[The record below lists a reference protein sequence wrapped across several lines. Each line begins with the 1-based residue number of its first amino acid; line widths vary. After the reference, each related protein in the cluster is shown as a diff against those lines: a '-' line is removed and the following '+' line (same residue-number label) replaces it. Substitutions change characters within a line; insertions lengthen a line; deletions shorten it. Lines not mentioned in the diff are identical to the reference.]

1 MAENVGTRLSKTEKF
16 FYGFGDFGNGM
27 TFQFTQLYLLKFY
40 TDIVHIPAYW
50 AGLIFLV
57 MKFADAFIDVAVGMW
72 VDGQKKL
79 SKKGKFRP
87 FILYGA
93 GFLSL
98 SAVACFVAPSFS
110 ITGKI
115 IYGFVTYAI
124 MSALYSVVNIPYGSL
139 AASITQNSEDRS
151 SLSLSRNIGAQLAS
165 LISGLAVPII
175 AFFGDGSTNS
185 ARGYFMTAL
194 CFAVVGCISQ
204 WLCYKFVKERH
215 VVADAKNSSVKALL
229 KSIKYLFKNGPFIAL
244 TFYTL
249 FSVGA
254 MFLQMGIQLYFF
266 QYVLGNENILSWC
279 SIIMFISLFPVLSVS
294 TKLVKKVG
302 KKNVALIGSFG
313 QGIVDLIIYFYV
325 LNSHSLPVFFVLM
338 FIADFFMGLMNSVV
352 FAFVSDVVEYGE
364 YHTGVRSE
372 GITYS
377 AYSFIRK
384 VTQAVGGFVPG
395 FALSIIGYVANQPQ
409 TISVQHGISTVYMLI
424 PGLLAILGGAIFLL
438 GYKLTDKKHDE
449 IVAELRNR
457 YQKEGIVEEGIT
469 LETTSNSKKK
479 VVTKTKELSES

>member
-1 MAENVGTRLSKTEKF
+1 MSEDVDTRISKREKI

-27 TFQFTQLYLLKFY
+27 TFQFSQLYLLKFY
-40 TDIVHIPAYW
+40 TDVVKIPAYW

-57 MKFADAFIDVAVGMW
+57 MKFADAFIDVSVGMW
-72 VDGQKKL
+72 VDSQKKI

-98 SAVACFVAPSFS
+98 SAVACFIAPKFS
-110 ITGKI
+110 LPGKI
-115 IYGFVTYAI
+115 AYGFLTYAVMCI
-124 MSALYSVVNIPYGSL
+124 LYSIVNIPYGSL

-151 SLSLSRNIGAQLAS
+151 ALSLSRNIGAQLAS

-175 AFFGDGSTNS
+175 AFFGDNGSNN
-185 ARGYFMTAL
+185 AKGYFLTAL
-194 CFAVVGCISQ
+194 CFAIAGCISQ

-215 VVADAKNSSVKALL
+215 VVVDAKNSSPKALF

-279 SIIMFISLFPVLSVS
+279 SIIMFASLFPVLAVS
-294 TKLVKKVG
+294 TKMVKKIG

-313 QGIVDLIIYFYV
+313 QGITNIIIFFYIMH
-325 LNSHSLPVFFVLM
+325 SHNLSIFFILM
-338 FIADFFMGLMNSVV
+338 FIADLFLGLTNAVV
-352 FAFVSDVVEYGE
+352 FAFVSDTVEYGE

-384 VTQAVGGFVPG
+384 VTQAIGGFVPG
-395 FALSIIGYVANQPQ
+395 FALSIIGYVANQSQ
-409 TISVQHGISTVYMLI
+409 TIAVQHGISFVYLLI
-424 PGLLAILGGAIFLL
+424 PGVLAILGGFIFLFC
-438 GYKLTDKKHDE
+438 YKLTDDKYSD
-449 IVAELRNR
+449 IVEKLKNR
-457 YQKEGIVEEGIT
+457 YKKENINEE
-469 LETTSNSKKK
+469 
-479 VVTKTKELSES
+479 